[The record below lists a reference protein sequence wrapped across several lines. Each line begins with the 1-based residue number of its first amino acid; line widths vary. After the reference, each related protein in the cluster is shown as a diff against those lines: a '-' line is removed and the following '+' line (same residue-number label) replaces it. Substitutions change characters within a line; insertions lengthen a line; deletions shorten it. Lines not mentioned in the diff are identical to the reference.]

1 MYIEG
6 VKHKYLKR
14 TFLAP
19 ASSGHTSYILA
30 EIEDTRNGENKWGN
44 NLLTIADDRRRIQ
57 LEFLLGTADV
67 RKESVDKADL
77 LVETVTQ
84 FRNVLLAE
92 CHKVENFKQSGK
104 DGKKQT
110 SKNGRIKKPR
120 KRKD

>member
-1 MYIEG
+1 MYIHA

-57 LEFLLGTADV
+57 LEFFLGTADV
-67 RKESVDKADL
+67 RKESLDKADL
-77 LVETVTQ
+77 LLETVTG
-84 FRNVLLAE
+84 FRNALLGE
-92 CHKVENFKQSGK
+92 CQKIERFPKN
-104 DGKKQT
+104 KKQGV
-110 SKNGRIKKPR
+110 KNGRTKKARER
-120 KRKD
+120 KN